1 MTTMENNKERQL
13 SESEQLQRQDP
24 NPGSLAVSDEQQR
37 QQGRESGQQ
46 YQHAPVGNEKDSED
60 TQGAQAGMGE

>member
-1 MTTMENNKERQL
+1 MENNKDRKL

-24 NPGSLAVSDEQQR
+24 NPDSLAVSDEQQR
-37 QQGRESGQQ
+37 QQGRESDQRSKKT
-46 YQHAPVGNEKDSED
+46 AVGNEKDKKD